1 MSTPPPMVSKRY
13 LTEVGEPSCLKS
25 IFVSAVMSVNVTGDG
40 ACGPGGGGVLGRSP
54 ELYER
59 PAWGV
64 GVGVGC
70 CANIGQADPSTTRIR
85 PGSKHR
91 KLGREI
97 LSDSLGAPAPSPAL
111 SVKREPDFFAV
122 LK

>member
-1 MSTPPPMVSKRY
+1 MVSNRY

-25 IFVSAVMSVNVTGDG
+25 IFETGVISVNVTGEG

-59 PAWGV
+59 PALGV
-64 GVGVGC
+64 GVGVAC
-70 CANIGQADPSTTRIR
+70 CANIGQADPSTARTRL
-85 PGSKHR
+85 GSRHR
-91 KLGREI
+91 KLGREM
-97 LSDSLGAPAPSPAL
+97 LSDSLGARAPSPAL
-111 SVKREPDFFAV
+111 SVRREQGFFAV

>member
-1 MSTPPPMVSKRY
+1 M
-13 LTEVGEPSCLKS
+13 
-25 IFVSAVMSVNVTGDG
+25 NVTGEG

-70 CANIGQADPSTTRIR
+70 CPNALTVEAIKMANSNERR
-85 PGSKHR
+85 R
-91 KLGREI
+91 RGREI